1 MTFSEANVTETSHS
15 TSVPSRRPRHRP
27 RSHVSASPAAPHSD
41 SVLIARPD
49 FNVRLADSAKV
60 RRDAASLIRRMYAT
74 RGYRFDANELPA
86 SPHHVTFMVHGDSE
100 AIGTLTLRF
109 DSADGLLAAQLY
121 GPELEACRGRQGIA
135 CELAWFAFDP
145 QQGTKELL
153 ASLFHVVYIYARL
166 LRRATQMFIEVNP
179 RHAGFYRRALGFRVV
194 GPERVCQRVGAPA
207 VFLCLDLAYADQQIE
222 QFAGRGEPI
231 GRTLY
236 PYCLSAIER
245 ENLYHRIVEMA

>member
-1 MTFSEANVTETSHS
+1 MTFSGACLTETSLS
-15 TSVPSRRPRHRP
+15 IDVPSRPTRHR
-27 RSHVSASPAAPHSD
+27 SHRNISAYPAALAAD
-41 SVLIARPD
+41 SVLITRPD
-49 FNVRLADSAKV
+49 FNVRLADSADV
-60 RRDAASLIRRMYAT
+60 RRHAASLIRRMYAT

-86 SPHHVTFMVHGDSE
+86 SPHQVTFMVHGESE

-121 GPELEACRGRQGIA
+121 GPELEACRGRHELA

-222 QFAGRGEPI
+222 RFGGRGEPI

-245 ENLYHRIVEMA
+245 ENLYQRIVEMA